1 MRAMVGYAALAVI
14 GFFLLNVAFG
24 LLGLVLSIAVK
35 LAVWAAIGFGI
46 YLLLK
51 VISPDTARRV
61 QEMVS
66 GKPAPPPP
74 PPPAA

>member
-1 MRAMVGYAALAVI
+1 MLRTLVGYAALAVI

-24 LLGLVLSIAVK
+24 LLGLVLSIAIK
-35 LAVWAAIGFGI
+35 LAIWAAIGFGI

-66 GKPAPPPP
+66 GKPAPPP
-74 PPPAA
+74 AA

>member
-14 GFFLLNVAFG
+14 GFFLLNVVFG
-24 LLGLVLSIAVK
+24 LLGLVLSVAVK
-35 LAVWAAIGFGI
+35 LAVWAAFGFGI

>member
-1 MRAMVGYAALAVI
+1 MLRTMVGYAVLAVI
-14 GFFLLNVAFG
+14 GFFLLNVVFG
-24 LLGLVLSIAVK
+24 LLGLVLAIAVK

-61 QEMVS
+61 HEMVA
-66 GKPAPPPP
+66 GKPAPPP
-74 PPPAA
+74 AA

>member
-1 MRAMVGYAALAVI
+1 VAVI

-24 LLGLVLSIAVK
+24 LLGLALAIAVK

-61 QEMVS
+61 HEMVA
-66 GKPAPPPP
+66 GKPAS
-74 PPPAA
+74 PPAA

>member
-1 MRAMVGYAALAVI
+1 MFRTLVGYAVVAVI

-24 LLGLVLSIAVK
+24 LLGLALAIAVK

-61 QEMVS
+61 HEMVT
-66 GKPAPPPP
+66 GKPAS
-74 PPPAA
+74 PPAA

>member
-1 MRAMVGYAALAVI
+1 MLRTLVGYAVLAVI

-51 VISPDTARRV
+51 VISPDTARRI

-66 GKPAPPPP
+66 GKPAPPP
-74 PPPAA
+74 AA

>member
-1 MRAMVGYAALAVI
+1 MLRTLVGYAALAVI

-66 GKPAPPPP
+66 GKPAPPP
-74 PPPAA
+74 AA